1 MIQAD
6 DDKTIAEDEAVATA
20 EQGADAEEAG
30 AEADAPQADAP
41 NADEAG
47 PEAAGAHVDEP
58 ADDGGEG
65 DDGDGGDGDAE
76 DDEDDG
82 GEAIDALAKLS
93 PRLVGRFCRRLP
105 ISTLVAELRRID
117 RSVYFRYF
125 KGYRPQKITGQ
136 RIETALR
143 KECFE
148 KRNGLF
154 AQLVIFNWDEAEWRL
169 YGAMQKLVKQINE
182 DVEAIE
188 SISDEEGDSILGE
201 LEQQFDR
208 RDVCIAAI
216 VNGLRVSDEYLQGRY
231 GDLLG

>member
-1 MIQAD
+1 MIQPD
-6 DDKTIAEDEAVATA
+6 DDKTIADEEATPAAEQDAGSVDEAP
-20 EQGADAEEAG
+20 EAA
-30 AEADAPQADAP
+30 AEAQQAATEAP

-47 PEAAGAHVDEP
+47 PEAAGAHVDE
-58 ADDGGEG
+58 AE
-65 DDGDGGDGDAE
+65 AE
-76 DDEDDG
+76 DGEEEEDDG